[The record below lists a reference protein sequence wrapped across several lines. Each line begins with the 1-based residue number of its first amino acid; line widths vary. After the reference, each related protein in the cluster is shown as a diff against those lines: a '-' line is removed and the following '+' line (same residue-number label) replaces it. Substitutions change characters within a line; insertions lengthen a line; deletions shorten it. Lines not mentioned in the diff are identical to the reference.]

1 MSKRHNTNVIGDKMA
16 FAFVCLLFV
25 LVSTNLLVS
34 GNDSPNYN
42 MIYPQEYVDSLED
55 KLTLQQKQIDFL
67 VQQVSELSKV
77 SKIQRTEIDE
87 LKNEKRNRLLA
98 VSERKRSHVSVQNQ
112 WSVQL
117 DEETID
123 NTAKNEDQSV
133 IRNGLY
139 CISND

>member
-1 MSKRHNTNVIGDKMA
+1 MA
-16 FAFVCLLFV
+16 FAFFCLLFV
-25 LVSTNLLVS
+25 LVATNLLVS
-34 GNDSPNYN
+34 GNDSPKNN
-42 MIYPQEYVDSLED
+42 RIYPQEYVDSLDD

-77 SKIQRTEIDE
+77 SKIQRSEIDE

-112 WSVQL
+112 WSVQI

-123 NTAKNEDQSV
+123 NTANNEDQSV
-133 IRNGLY
+133 IRNGL
-139 CISND
+139 

>member
-1 MSKRHNTNVIGDKMA
+1 MA
-16 FAFVCLLFV
+16 FAFFCLLFV
-25 LVSTNLLVS
+25 LVATNLLVS
-34 GNDSPNYN
+34 GNDSPNDN
-42 MIYPQEYVDSLED
+42 RIYPQEYVDSLED

-77 SKIQRTEIDE
+77 SKIQRSEIDE

-112 WSVQL
+112 WSVQI

-123 NTAKNEDQSV
+123 NTANNEDQSV
-133 IRNGLY
+133 IRNGL
-139 CISND
+139 

>member
-1 MSKRHNTNVIGDKMA
+1 MA
-16 FAFVCLLFV
+16 FAFFCLLFV
-25 LVSTNLLVS
+25 LVATNLLVS
-34 GNDSPNYN
+34 GNDSPN
-42 MIYPQEYVDSLED
+42 VVSLED

-77 SKIQRTEIDE
+77 SKIQRSEIDE

-112 WSVQL
+112 WSVQI

-123 NTAKNEDQSV
+123 NTANNEDQSV
-133 IRNGLY
+133 IRNGL
-139 CISND
+139 

>member
-1 MSKRHNTNVIGDKMA
+1 MA
-16 FAFVCLLFV
+16 FAFFCLLFV
-25 LVSTNLLVS
+25 LVATNLLVS
-34 GNDSPNYN
+34 GNDSPNDN
-42 MIYPQEYVDSLED
+42 RIYPQEYVDSLED

-77 SKIQRTEIDE
+77 SKIQTSEIDE

-112 WSVQL
+112 WSVQI

-123 NTAKNEDQSV
+123 NTANNEDQSV
-133 IRNGLY
+133 IRNGL
-139 CISND
+139 

>member
-1 MSKRHNTNVIGDKMA
+1 MA

-42 MIYPQEYVDSLED
+42 RIYLQEYVDSLED

>member
-1 MSKRHNTNVIGDKMA
+1 MA
-16 FAFVCLLFV
+16 FAFFCLLFV
-25 LVSTNLLVS
+25 LVATNLLVS
-34 GNDSPNYN
+34 GNDSPNCN
-42 MIYPQEYVDSLED
+42 RIYPQEYVDSLED

-77 SKIQRTEIDE
+77 SKIQRSEIDE

-112 WSVQL
+112 WSVQN

-123 NTAKNEDQSV
+123 NTANNEDQSV
-133 IRNGLY
+133 IRNGL
-139 CISND
+139 

>member
-1 MSKRHNTNVIGDKMA
+1 M
-16 FAFVCLLFV
+16 
-25 LVSTNLLVS
+25 
-34 GNDSPNYN
+34 
-42 MIYPQEYVDSLED
+42 
-55 KLTLQQKQIDFL
+55 
-67 VQQVSELSKV
+67 

-112 WSVQL
+112 WSVQI

-123 NTAKNEDQSV
+123 NTANNEDQSV

>member
-1 MSKRHNTNVIGDKMA
+1 MA

>member
-1 MSKRHNTNVIGDKMA
+1 MA
-16 FAFVCLLFV
+16 FAFFCLLLV
-25 LVSTNLLVS
+25 LVATNLLVS

-42 MIYPQEYVDSLED
+42 RIYPQEYVVSLED

-77 SKIQRTEIDE
+77 SKIQRSEIDE

-112 WSVQL
+112 WSVQI

-123 NTAKNEDQSV
+123 NTANNEDQSV
-133 IRNGLY
+133 IRNGL
-139 CISND
+139 

>member
-34 GNDSPNYN
+34 GNDSHNYN
-42 MIYPQEYVDSLED
+42 RIYPQEYVDSLED

>member
-1 MSKRHNTNVIGDKMA
+1 MA
-16 FAFVCLLFV
+16 FAFFCLLFV
-25 LVSTNLLVS
+25 LVATNLLVS

-42 MIYPQEYVDSLED
+42 RINPQEYVDSLED

-77 SKIQRTEIDE
+77 SKIQRSEIDE

-112 WSVQL
+112 WSVQI

-123 NTAKNEDQSV
+123 NTANNEDQSV
-133 IRNGLY
+133 IRNGL
-139 CISND
+139 

>member
-1 MSKRHNTNVIGDKMA
+1 MA
-16 FAFVCLLFV
+16 FAFFCLLFV
-25 LVSTNLLVS
+25 LVATNLLVS

-42 MIYPQEYVDSLED
+42 RINPQEYVDSLED

-77 SKIQRTEIDE
+77 SKIQRSEIDE

-98 VSERKRSHVSVQNQ
+98 VSERKGSHVSVQNQ
-112 WSVQL
+112 WSVQI

-123 NTAKNEDQSV
+123 NTANNEDQSV
-133 IRNGLY
+133 IRNGL
-139 CISND
+139 